1 MSRALRGSSAPSS
14 IGTRVRMHPLAL
26 AESGWVWVGA
36 DSRPAGFADGA
47 GHTWPAP
54 RRGPAGPAE
63 HAPREGGR
71 RPPL

>member
-1 MSRALRGSSAPSS
+1 
-14 IGTRVRMHPLAL
+14 MHPLAL

-36 DSRPAGFADGA
+36 GFEAGRVADGA
-47 GHTWPAP
+47 GPTWPAP

-71 RPPL
+71 RPP